1 MGRVFDVISG
11 MGILIAIY
19 LFLNN
24 GNSTVSIIQTIGNNT
39 TAGIKTLQGR

>member
-1 MGRVFDVISG
+1 MGRFFDIVSG

-24 GNSTVSIIQTIGNNT
+24 GNSTVSIIQTIGANT
-39 TAGIKTLQGR
+39 TSGIKTLQGR

>member
-1 MGRVFDVISG
+1 MGKIFDVISG
-11 MGILIAIY
+11 MGILIAIF

-24 GNSTVSIIQTIGNNT
+24 GNSTVSIIQTIGQNT